1 MLFTKPQPTQTV
13 DGIISTFTKAIQ
25 DLEILMEKKLDE
37 EEDQNAI
44 IVKAKDKLF
53 QAQTEGHKAA
63 AISAKLKQLIASE

>member
-1 MLFTKPQPTQTV
+1 MLFTKTQSTQTA
-13 DGIISTFTKAIQ
+13 DGILSTFVKAIQ

-37 EEDQNAI
+37 EEEQNAI

-63 AISAKLKQLIASE
+63 AISAKIKQLITSE

>member
-1 MLFTKPQPTQTV
+1 MKFINKKPPQTV
-13 DGIISTFTKAIQ
+13 DGILSTFVKAIQ

-37 EEDQNAI
+37 EEEQNAI

-63 AISAKLKQLIASE
+63 AISAKIKQLITSE